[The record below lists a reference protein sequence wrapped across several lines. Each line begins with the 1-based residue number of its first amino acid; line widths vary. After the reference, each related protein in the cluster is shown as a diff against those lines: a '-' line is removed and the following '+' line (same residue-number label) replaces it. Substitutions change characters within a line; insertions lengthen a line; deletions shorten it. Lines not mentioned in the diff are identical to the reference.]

1 MFMGADEAAGKT
13 RPPFSILRLVVV
25 NVIAPPSPAGPSV
38 EGLSAGASP
47 PPSTLAPAAPVV
59 PAPPVAPA
67 APVVPAPPPPV
78 APAAPVVPAWPCEE
92 PAVPC
97 PPAVPAEPDA
107 PALAPAAPL
116 PVCDGLELEHA

>member
-1 MFMGADEAAGKT
+1 MGAEEAAGKT
-13 RPPFSILRLVVV
+13 RPPLSILRLVVV
-25 NVIAPPSPAGPSV
+25 NVSAPPSPAGPSV

-47 PPSTLAPAAPVV
+47 PPSTLAPAAP
-59 PAPPVAPA
+59 
-67 APVVPAPPPPV
+67 PAPPPPV

-116 PVCDGLELEHA
+116 PVCDG